1 MRSRL
6 APPRSLSGLARSAA
20 AALVCSSCE
29 PGGASG
35 ALDAGLSASPSA
47 RLEGS
52 SGSARGDATSA
63 AGETRAT
70 SAAFGAGPSDAGGLD
85 AAQPSA
91 KREKREVKLVFAGD
105 LAMVDG
111 LAANMVARL
120 AGKPTPPGVGPRFP
134 FDHVYDVLA
143 SADLAIG
150 NLECVVS
157 TKGTVDTWHNPF
169 RAPLETTR
177 VLRDASFDL
186 VSLANNHSLD
196 FGAAGYDDMRKNLEQ
211 GGLPHFGHG
220 FRKLDRQD
228 PVIMEKNGLRI
239 GFLGYE
245 DIPTK
250 KAVDDVL
257 AARPKVDLLVV
268 MNHWGF
274 EGDPNP
280 IPLQRTL
287 GRAQLDAGA
296 DLVVGTHA
304 HVLQPTEL
312 YKGKLLAYGLGNFA
326 FSAML
331 DTEQHRTGA
340 LLEVTLG
347 PTGLVSHKGH
357 KTRLDDLGA
366 PRIVGE
372 IPPPRVVP

>member
-1 MRSRL
+1 MGSRV
-6 APPRSLSGLARSAA
+6 APRPNASRAWRYAAWGALSR
-20 AALVCSSCE
+20 ALVLTLACAACE
-29 PGGASG
+29 PGGAARADTQPSER
-35 ALDAGLSASPSA
+35 APTAEPPRAASAPAPHLASAS
-47 RLEGS
+47 
-52 SGSARGDATSA
+52 TSA
-63 AGETRAT
+63 TA
-70 SAAFGAGPSDAGGLD
+70 PSSPA
-85 AAQPSA
+85 P
-91 KREKREVKLVFAGD
+91 KREVKLVFAGD

-120 AGKPTPPGVGPRFP
+120 AGKPTPAGVGPRFP

-196 FGAAGYDDMRKNLEQ
+196 FGVLGYDDMRKNLEQ
-211 GGLPHFGHG
+211 GGLPYFGHG

-228 PVIMEKNGLRI
+228 PVILEKHGLRV

-274 EGDPNP
+274 EGDPVP

-331 DTEQHRTGA
+331 DTEAHRTGA

-347 PTGLVSHKGH
+347 PAGLVSHKGH